1 MKDLNHWETPFRSWT
16 PRRPSAGLK
25 ARVFERA
32 AAVERARHLSLGWL
46 APATVC
52 LLLFFVTVNQRSG
65 QLARLG
71 VASNQMPIMAVTLS
85 NVSLAAYLPGSFAND
100 QNAVRPNTFEW
111 TNHGHSPSSIPSF
124 PQSRTNYLK
133 R

>member
-25 ARVFERA
+25 ARVFGRA
-32 AAVERARHLSLGWL
+32 AAVERARHFSLGWL

-71 VASNQMPIMAVTLS
+71 AASNQMPIMAVTLS

-100 QNAVRPNTFEW
+100 QNAVRPDTFEW
-111 TNHGHSPSSIPSF
+111 TNHGHSPSSIASF
-124 PQSRTNYLK
+124 PQSRTNNLK